1 VLTIL
6 MGLFFYSERMVH
18 FFEDILYQDE
28 IVYAEDTPYQR
39 IILTR
44 WRNDIRLFLNGHI
57 QFSSI
62 DEARYHESLVHPA
75 LVGLGRDAERILIL
89 GGGDGLAVR
98 EILKWSSVEQIDL
111 VDIDPAITEL
121 GRNHPMLTKL
131 NENALQSDIVTVTHQ
146 DAMLYL
152 QESETFYDVVYIDL
166 PDPNSETLSKL
177 YSTSFY
183 ELVHRRLTSDGI
195 LVTQATSPYFAPE
208 AFWCIEETL
217 TETFTAHNGTV
228 YPYHINVPSFG
239 EWGFVMASK
248 REMDWS
254 DKSLKIET
262 KFLTTEKIPTLFVF
276 GQDIAK
282 DRVDIESNHLLNPVL
297 FHYYK
302 RGWQR
307 YNQ

>member
-1 VLTIL
+1 MAVLV
-6 MGLFFYSERMVH
+6 GLFIYSERMVH

-28 IVYAEDTPYQR
+28 IVYAEDTQYQR

-75 LVGLGRDAERILIL
+75 LVGLGRDAKRVLIL

-98 EILKWSSVEQIDL
+98 EISKWKSIGQIDL

-121 GRNHPMLTKL
+121 GLKHPMLTQL
-131 NENALQSDIVTVTHQ
+131 NENALQSEAVSITHQ

-208 AFWCIEETL
+208 AYWCIEETL
-217 TETFTAHNGTV
+217 TETFGEHEGFV
-228 YPYHINVPSFG
+228 YPYHVNVPSFG

-248 REMDWS
+248 RGLDWS
-254 DKSLKIET
+254 DKSLPIDT
-262 KFLTTEKIPTLFVF
+262 KFLTTEKLPTLFVF

-282 DRVDIESNHLLNPVL
+282 ERVGVKSNHLLDPVL

-302 RGWQR
+302 RGWSR